1 MTPLNENEKRGIV
14 EAYKAL
20 VNAIRKDAAS
30 ATTKAAFE
38 AFQWTYL
45 GKSRAYV
52 DMFPEPDRRASR
64 RGSAERASK
73 RQPCPESLW

>member
-20 VNAIRKDAAS
+20 VSAIRKDAAS

-38 AFQWTYL
+38 AFQWTYR
-45 GKSRAYV
+45 GNSRAYV
-52 DMFPEPDRRASR
+52 DMFPEPDQRANWV
-64 RGSAERASK
+64 GQLGIYLHDEIE
-73 RQPCPESLW
+73 PDFW

>member
-1 MTPLNENEKRGIV
+1 V

-30 ATTKAAFE
+30 ATTEAAFE

-45 GKSRAYV
+45 GNSRAYV
-52 DMFPEPDRRASR
+52 DMFPEPDQRANWV
-64 RGSAERASK
+64 GQLDIYPHDQIER
-73 RQPCPESLW
+73 QFW

>member
-1 MTPLNENEKRGIV
+1 MTPLTENEKRGIV
-14 EAYKAL
+14 EAYKVL

-30 ATTKAAFE
+30 ATTTAAFE

-52 DMFPEPDRRASR
+52 DMFPRPNQRANWVKQLDIYLHDEIEP
-64 RGSAERASK
+64 
-73 RQPCPESLW
+73 LFW